1 MEQIDLFKPIVVD
14 NTQLRNK
21 EKHKHLYRESSHK
34 EHSCKQEWLS
44 LTACCICVICCM
56 YAVWTNENLRDFKNK
71 LKEVQEKC
79 NSCVESRTDTG
90 FINGITKENIGRFL
104 RSCVSSKN
112 KETKENEVKAR
123 LVKNNENNLQQ
134 KIVPYQ
140 QKRSD
145 KKNTIETRD
154 KFPVLEVVRNYV
166 TSQRIKRNAPQIKAS
181 HTENAKGNNEKR
193 RRKCR
198 RRNNCK
204 KGQKSDKRRNKR
216 KGPKGDTGPKGDRGE
231 KGPRGPKGD
240 TGPKGNMGE
249 IGLRGPKGDRG
260 LQGDPGVRG
269 LDGAKGDIG
278 QTGLQGPQ
286 GLPGVK
292 GDTGKPCA
300 TMAAHFVS
308 DFWKS
313 SNIEEFGGRFSLTEC
328 ISKWDGKICRN
339 RTYRSDNEPQSLKFL
354 VPASW
359 SDEVESPLEVSSNGV
374 YTAKIT
380 GLYLVY
386 SHTVFYDD
394 SHKEAM
400 AIVLRRVNHGQKT
413 QLKCVEGIDAP
424 YKPSTQIN
432 AKFKTCSITGVLYI
446 NKGDNLEVQILFKN
460 TVLDLTKDV
469 TYFGVALLSSSE
481 GIK

>member
-90 FINGITKENIGRFL
+90 FINGITK
-104 RSCVSSKN
+104 
-112 KETKENEVKAR
+112 NEIKAR

-134 KIVPYQ
+134 KIEPYQ
-140 QKRSD
+140 QKRFD

-154 KFPVLEVVRNYV
+154 KLPVLEVVRNYV
-166 TSQRIKRNAPQIKAS
+166 TK
-181 HTENAKGNNEKR
+181 NAKGNNEKR

-204 KGQKSDKRRNKR
+204 KGQKSDKRRNRR

-269 LDGAKGDIG
+269 
-278 QTGLQGPQ
+278 
-286 GLPGVK
+286 
-292 GDTGKPCA
+292 
-300 TMAAHFVS
+300 F
-308 DFWKS
+308 
-313 SNIEEFGGRFSLTEC
+313 
-328 ISKWDGKICRN
+328 
-339 RTYRSDNEPQSLKFL
+339 
-354 VPASW
+354 
-359 SDEVESPLEVSSNGV
+359 
-374 YTAKIT
+374 
-380 GLYLVY
+380 
-386 SHTVFYDD
+386 
-394 SHKEAM
+394 
-400 AIVLRRVNHGQKT
+400 RR
-413 QLKCVEGIDAP
+413 C
-424 YKPSTQIN
+424 
-432 AKFKTCSITGVLYI
+432 
-446 NKGDNLEVQILFKN
+446 
-460 TVLDLTKDV
+460 
-469 TYFGVALLSSSE
+469 
-481 GIK
+481 